1 MANIGTFNNENG
13 AIFQDN
19 SVTVQQNQQ
28 NNLQAQQPAATGQG
42 GKDSSTREVLI
53 RRNKKEICTKV
64 DLFRI
69 IMAMYKTGCF
79 ESTDNS
85 RLTQDK
91 VFTAFGNM
99 LGEDFSNYSNDLSSG
114 RNKKNAIDIF
124 KRLEDAFLD
133 YEKNIENKKMARM

>member
-19 SVTVQQNQQ
+19 SVTVQQ

-69 IMAMYKTGCF
+69 IMAMYKIGCF
-79 ESTDNS
+79 
-85 RLTQDK
+85 
-91 VFTAFGNM
+91 
-99 LGEDFSNYSNDLSSG
+99 
-114 RNKKNAIDIF
+114 
-124 KRLEDAFLD
+124 
-133 YEKNIENKKMARM
+133 

>member
-69 IMAMYKTGCF
+69 IMAMYKIGCF

>member
-28 NNLQAQQPAATGQG
+28 NNLQPQQSAVTGQG
-42 GKDSSTREVLI
+42 GKASSTREVLI

-69 IMAMYKTGCF
+69 IMAMYKIGCF

-85 RLTQDK
+85 RLTQEK

-114 RNKKNAIDIF
+114 RNKKNVIDI
-124 KRLEDAFLD
+124 LNAW
-133 YEKNIENKKMARM
+133 RMLSWITRKI